1 MIRNLL
7 IASAL
12 LAPAAALAQTL
23 PTVPYLPLE
32 MAEKAA
38 KAALQACVAKGSAV
52 TVAIVTRDGATK
64 TVLKA
69 DNSGPHTVSSATGKA
84 FAAASLGRD
93 IGEIADFIA
102 AKPANDGLR
111 NMDERMV
118 IQAGGL
124 PIKIGDALVGGIGV
138 GGAPSG
144 AIDAECAREGLNAI
158 GAK

>member
-1 MIRNLL
+1 MLRNLFIASLL
-7 IASAL
+7 IAPSA
-12 LAPAAALAQTL
+12 AFAQAL
-23 PTVPYLPLE
+23 PTAPYLPLE

-38 KAALQACVAKGSAV
+38 KAALQACSAKGNAV
-52 TVAIVTRDGATK
+52 TVTIVARDGATK
-64 TVLKA
+64 VMLKA
-69 DNSGPHTVSSATGKA
+69 DGSGPHTVSSATGKA

-102 AKPANDGLR
+102 SKPANEGLR
-111 NMDERMV
+111 AMDERLV